1 VNTWPL
7 FDLRLRVNELELT
20 PMTEADLESI
30 TQILPPDLEL
40 NPAATRFA
48 GLGQETNRS
57 VVVCQGYWK
66 SVGAWSCA
74 AWELLFVVRN
84 GSEVIGAQVLEGT
97 DFLATRTVDT
107 ASWLVA
113 AAREQGHGKAMREA
127 VLCLEFDHLDAVA
140 AITSARHDNFASLG
154 VSTSLGYLPNGVSL
168 QAHDDTVDTM
178 VHLRMTRSD
187 WKSKKRSQVEVSGLD
202 ATRPF
207 FGLA

>member
-1 VNTWPL
+1 LVNFWPL

-48 GLGQETNRS
+48 GLDQETNRS

-84 GSEVIGAQVLEGT
+84 GDEVIGVQVLEGT
-97 DFLATRTVDT
+97 DFVGTRTVDT

-113 AAREQGHGKAMREA
+113 AARGQGHGKAMREA
-127 VLCLEFDHLDAVA
+127 VLCLAFDHLDAVA
-140 AITSARHDNFASLG
+140 AITSAWDDNFASLG
-154 VSTSLGYLPNGVSL
+154 VSHRRRQCHRVQFTINSR
-168 QAHDDTVDTM
+168 A
-178 VHLRMTRSD
+178 
-187 WKSKKRSQVEVSGLD
+187 
-202 ATRPF
+202 
-207 FGLA
+207 